1 MNKDEFPTVKGP
13 VEEVIDQSLYRGFLR
28 FVAICFFISSIVYS
42 LEYKSSKYGD
52 FFDKLR
58 VTEDIE
64 YSIFAIVLS
73 VVGIGLLLLSNLIED
88 IKKTDERVN

>member
-1 MNKDEFPTVKGP
+1 MDNEFPTESKTNN
-13 VEEVIDQSLYRGFLR
+13 EVIDQSIYRGLLR

-42 LEYKSSKYGD
+42 IEYKSTKYGD

-73 VVGIGLLLLSNLIED
+73 VVGIGLLLLSNMIED
-88 IKKTDERVN
+88 KEKTD